1 MEKVK
6 IVKTVFFSIIFISLI
21 FFIVLLSLTSCQV
34 LQGVNNK
41 SIGNKSTT
49 NESAENQLSSSFK
62 SIALPKELDFTLN
75 TLEGN
80 EITLSGLKGK
90 VVVLNFWAT
99 WCPPCKAEIP
109 DFIEVYSQYKDKGV
123 EFLGVSSE
131 QPSIVSD
138 FAKNFGINYPILIDQ
153 SGKVFSAWGINSIP
167 TTFIIDS
174 ESNIVY
180 GQVGMMTKEKLT
192 IAIEQVLK

>member
-1 MEKVK
+1 MKKVK
-6 IVKTVFFSIIFISLI
+6 IAKTVFFSIIFISFI
-21 FFIVLLSLTSCQV
+21 FFIVLFNLTGCQV

-41 SIGNKSTT
+41 SIDNTGAT
-49 NESAENQLSSSFK
+49 NESAGNQLSSSFK
-62 SIALPKELDFTLN
+62 SIALPQELDFTLK
-75 TLEGN
+75 TLEGD

-138 FAKNFGINYPILIDQ
+138 FAKNSGINYPILIDQ
-153 SGKVFSAWGINSIP
+153 SGKVFSSWGINSIP

-180 GQVGMMTKEKLT
+180 GQVGMMAKEKLI